1 MPMRKITR
9 YVVLEFLKVFVVT
22 LAAMSLMLVFGV
34 VGLQAYKEG
43 LSMTNVLRML
53 PFALPIAL
61 LYAIP
66 GTTLFAACSVYGRMA
81 SMNEVVAI
89 KSLGISPLT
98 LIWPVCVVAC
108 LLSIT
113 VVWLNDVAVS
123 WGRRG
128 AERVI
133 FESLE
138 QIAYGMLR
146 TQRSYACKYFS
157 IHVEGVDGENL
168 IHPMMTWHGSADQ
181 PDMVISAERAVL
193 KCDPTKSQLRIYL
206 SNGEVSF
213 GENRQMFFP
222 DTQVI
227 DLPLWTAMRGGGQNT
242 RPQDTALRHIPAAIK
257 DQLAKIEQLE
267 RSMAAEA
274 AYQMMTG
281 DLRGLAE
288 EQWQQRHSQLRDSRS
303 RLFRLH
309 TEPWRRW
316 ANGFS
321 CLAFVLVGAPL
332 SVRMRNSDVWTSFAL
347 CFVPVLIVY
356 YPLLVYGVKF
366 SKTGELPPCS
376 VWLGNLVFAAV
387 GVWLI
392 RKVLRR

>member
-1 MPMRKITR
+1 MRKITR
-9 YVVLEFLKVFVVT
+9 YVVLEFLKVFTVT

-43 LSMTNVLRML
+43 LSMASVLRMI

-66 GTTLFAACSVYGRMA
+66 GTTLFAVCSMYGRMA

-89 KSLGISPLT
+89 KSLGISPLS
-98 LIWPVCVVAC
+98 LIWPICVVAC

-123 WGRRG
+123 WGRKG
-128 AERVI
+128 AEGVI

-138 QIAYGMLR
+138 QIAYSMLR

-157 IHVEGVDGENL
+157 IHVESVDGEDL
-168 IHPMMTWHGSADQ
+168 IHPMMTWHGSNDQ

-193 KCDPTKSQLRIYL
+193 KCDPVKSQLRIYL

-213 GENRQMFFP
+213 GENRQMIFP
-222 DTQVI
+222 DTEVI
-227 DLPLWTAMRGGGQNT
+227 DLPLWAAMRGGARDT
-242 RPQDTALRHIPAAIK
+242 RPQDTALRHIPAAIQE
-257 DQLAKIEQLE
+257 QLAKIDQLE

-274 AYQMMTG
+274 AYQMLTG
-281 DLRGLAE
+281 DLGGLADD
-288 EQWQQRHSQLRDSRS
+288 QWQQRHARLRDSRS
-303 RLFRLH
+303 RLCRLY

-321 CLAFVLVGAPL
+321 CLAFVMVGAPL
-332 SVRMRNSDVWTSFAL
+332 SVRLRNSDVWTSFAL

-366 SKTGELPPCS
+366 SKTGELPPYS
-376 VWLGNLVFAAV
+376 VWLGNVVFAAA